1 VKPLLLLTALSLHAA
16 TQPGPCTASGVVVHD
31 ATGQPV
37 PFARLVFQRIVA
49 NTYSNLGFFTDQQGR
64 FQAFS
69 LDPASYTVVVTK
81 AGLLPPLR
89 PELPLSSTT
98 VDLRANC
105 QTANL
110 QYLLVPAA
118 IISGRI
124 TDHLGQPIPS
134 ARVEAQRRTWLNGRW
149 SYRTIASTYANA
161 QGSYRIASLP
171 AGQYVLRAHPQGP
184 VTVSFSDPA
193 GPTTYLAPAYY
204 PNSFDAAQ
212 AQPIGVATGSEL
224 AGYDFG
230 PVLTPLLKVEGR
242 LGSAEGQ
249 SAPSFCTVILRSKN
263 NGGDYTARY
272 TPETGAFSFAEIPPG
287 DYRLMA
293 YASEA
298 TSIGSALREITLVDR
313 DMTGIQLDLA
323 PPITVKGKAALQG
336 GTLPSQ
342 AIWVNLSPLIANA
355 VSDGSVWIGD
365 EGSFEFNVVQYDR
378 YRLSL
383 GSTQPNI
390 YLKSVTVAG
399 KPVQGT
405 VLDWSA
411 GQPANLQVLLANDG
425 GRLEGTVTEAK
436 PLDRSLVVLVP
447 ADMTKLAGAE
457 LFTEFADNNQKFR
470 LANLP
475 PGDYLAFA
483 FAFRPNERSTDP
495 AMFSDPGWVPSYPG
509 KGTPV
514 RIQPNAAATAT
525 LPAQSP
531 P

>member
-1 VKPLLLLTALSLHAA
+1 VKPFLLVIALASLAA
-16 TQPGPCTASGVVVHD
+16 AQPGPCTASGVVLHD

-37 PFARLVFQRIVA
+37 PYARIVFQRIIA
-49 NTYSNLGFFTDQQGR
+49 NTYSNLGFFTDQEGR

-69 LDPASYTVVVTK
+69 LDPASYTIIVTK
-81 AGLLPPLR
+81 TGLLPPLR
-89 PELPLSSTT
+89 PELPLSPYT

-105 QTANL
+105 QTKDL

-118 IISGRI
+118 VISGRI

-149 SYRTIASTYANA
+149 AYRTIASTHASA
-161 QGSYRIASLP
+161 LGQYRVAGLP
-171 AGQYVLRAHPQGP
+171 AGQYVLRAHPQGQ
-184 VTVSFSDPA
+184 VTVSFSDPN

-204 PNSFDAAQ
+204 PSSFDAAQ
-212 AQPIGVATGSEL
+212 AQPIQVAAGSEL

-242 LGSAEGQ
+242 LASAEGK
-249 SAPSFCTVILRSKN
+249 SAPAFCTIILRSKN

-272 TPETGAFSFAEIPPG
+272 NAETGAFSFAEVPPG

-293 YASEA
+293 YASES
-298 TSIGSALREITLVDR
+298 TTIGSALREITLIDR
-313 DMTGIQLDLA
+313 DMTGLQLDLT

-336 GTLPSQ
+336 GALPSQ
-342 AIWVNLSPLIANA
+342 AIWINLSPLISNA
-355 VSDGSVWIGD
+355 VSDGSVWVGD

-390 YLKSVTVAG
+390 YLKSVSVSG
-399 KPVQGT
+399 KPLQGT
-405 VLDWSA
+405 VLDWTA
-411 GQPANLQVLLANDG
+411 DQPANLQVLLANDG

-436 PLDRSLVVLVP
+436 PMDRSLVVLVP
-447 ADMTKLAGAE
+447 ADMSKLAGAE

-495 AMFSDPGWVPSYPG
+495 AMFSDPGWVPTYPG
-509 KGTPV
+509 KGTPI
-514 RIQPNAAATAT
+514 RIQPNAASTAT